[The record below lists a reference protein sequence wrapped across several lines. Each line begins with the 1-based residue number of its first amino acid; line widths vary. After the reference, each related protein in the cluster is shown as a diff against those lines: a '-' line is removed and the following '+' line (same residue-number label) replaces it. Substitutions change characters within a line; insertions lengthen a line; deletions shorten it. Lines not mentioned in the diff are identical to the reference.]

1 MSNVYAYN
9 ERTGMTVVVPSHHVS
24 HPILG
29 ADLREVRSPKRRA
42 RLSEIVEG
50 DKPSSRKQ
58 TRLTDTVTPDNDK
71 DK

>member
-1 MSNVYAYN
+1 MTNVYAYN
-9 ERTGMTVVVPSHHVS
+9 ERTGKTVQVPAHHVS
-24 HPILG
+24 HPNLG

-42 RLSEIVEG
+42 RLSEIVTDGE
-50 DKPSSRKQ
+50 KPARK